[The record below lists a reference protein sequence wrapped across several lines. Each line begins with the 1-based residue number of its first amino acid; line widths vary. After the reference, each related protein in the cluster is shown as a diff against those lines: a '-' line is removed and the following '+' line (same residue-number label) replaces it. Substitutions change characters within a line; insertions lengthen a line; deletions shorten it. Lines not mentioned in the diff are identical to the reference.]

1 MTEADVQCSLY
12 AALLKQTSKALK
24 TVARDAGGN
33 RIKDWQYELL
43 TRSIH
48 AELSESWRNLTEFV
62 DLCLFCPS
70 KTTFWIKKSKYDRG
84 EGDVPVWCWDWS
96 RKDSIGIEIKFNRT
110 ASKDS
115 GYSNKTKRTH
125 VTERWKA
132 FRRSLVRDLRRLK
145 KYKRGWLIFVDQ
157 NSLFPSYAKWRE
169 FIDELIR
176 EANYG
181 YAKKT
186 LNAYYL
192 CPKREKAL
200 SYKSYYNSF

>member
-1 MTEADVQCSLY
+1 M
-12 AALLKQTSKALK
+12 
-24 TVARDAGGN
+24 
-33 RIKDWQYELL
+33 
-43 TRSIH
+43 
-48 AELSESWRNLTEFV
+48 
-62 DLCLFCPS
+62 
-70 KTTFWIKKSKYDRG
+70 
-84 EGDVPVWCWDWS
+84 
-96 RKDSIGIEIKFNRT
+96 
-110 ASKDS
+110 
-115 GYSNKTKRTH
+115 
-125 VTERWKA
+125 
-132 FRRSLVRDLRRLK
+132 RDLRRLK

-157 NSLFPSYAKWRE
+157 NSLFPSYAKWRD